1 MIEFMLKHAHTKKIA
16 MKYQFFENLD
26 FDQRE
31 PKTSG
36 FIDFSTSNIQISHA
50 DACVRCCAGTSTPRD
65 SRTHASAWK
74 I

>member
-26 FDQRE
+26 FDQKE

-36 FIDFSTSNIQISHA
+36 FIDFSCSNMHFRSA
-50 DACVRCCAGTSTPRD
+50 DAANNLKCAPGLRAPPR
-65 SRTHASAWK
+65 
-74 I
+74 

>member
-1 MIEFMLKHAHTKKIA
+1 MIEFMLKHAYTKKIA

-26 FDQRE
+26 FDQKE

-50 DACVRCCAGTSTPRD
+50 DACVRCCAGFPSHMVRSTLCDDVP
-65 SRTHASAWK
+65 
-74 I
+74 